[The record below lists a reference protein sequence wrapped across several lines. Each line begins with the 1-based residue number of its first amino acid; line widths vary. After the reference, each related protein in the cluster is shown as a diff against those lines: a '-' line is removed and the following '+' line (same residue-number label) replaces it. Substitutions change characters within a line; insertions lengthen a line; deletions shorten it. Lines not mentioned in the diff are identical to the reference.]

1 MTMFLD
7 MILGRNRVLVKA
19 NERMLALY
27 KGAVLGIFG
36 AGEHSLPNRRGLLE
50 LERHDMNRP
59 VFASAYEKP
68 LFDGLP
74 EVVQRELTVIRT
86 TAREISVV
94 ERDGE
99 LYTVLAPN
107 QKLVVWNAA
116 GPWTETR
123 VDLTE
128 RLDIDPEL
136 MRRLTRARRTELTTA
151 FLVNDGQVGLL
162 FVDGTHQRMLE
173 PGMHAFWNVGKTIQ
187 VRVVDLKRQSL
198 DVTGQELLTRD
209 KVTIRVNIS
218 AEYRVVDPLKAV
230 SEVKDFADAL
240 YRALQFA
247 FRQTLGTLTLD
258 QILERKVTVNAEA
271 AEKVRADMAAI
282 GVEVSAI
289 ELKDVILPGE
299 MRDILNQVVAAEKQ
313 AEANVIRRR
322 EETNATRSLLNTA
335 KVMAENPVML
345 RLKELEALEAIA
357 GKVERLTIHNGTAGL
372 MNDLVQLRDK

>member
-7 MILGRNRVLVKA
+7 MILGRKRVLVKA
-19 NERMLALY
+19 NERVLALY

-74 EVVQRELTVIRT
+74 EVTQRELTVIRT

-136 MRRLTRARRTELTTA
+136 MR
-151 FLVNDGQVGLL
+151 
-162 FVDGTHQRMLE
+162 H
-173 PGMHAFWNVGKTIQ
+173 
-187 VRVVDLKRQSL
+187 
-198 DVTGQELLTRD
+198 
-209 KVTIRVNIS
+209 
-218 AEYRVVDPLKAV
+218 
-230 SEVKDFADAL
+230 
-240 YRALQFA
+240 
-247 FRQTLGTLTLD
+247 
-258 QILERKVTVNAEA
+258 
-271 AEKVRADMAAI
+271 
-282 GVEVSAI
+282 
-289 ELKDVILPGE
+289 
-299 MRDILNQVVAAEKQ
+299 
-313 AEANVIRRR
+313 
-322 EETNATRSLLNTA
+322 
-335 KVMAENPVML
+335 
-345 RLKELEALEAIA
+345 
-357 GKVERLTIHNGTAGL
+357 
-372 MNDLVQLRDK
+372 

>member
-7 MILGRNRVLVKA
+7 MILGRKRVLVKA
-19 NERMLALY
+19 NERVLALY

-74 EVVQRELTVIRT
+74 EVAQRELTVIRT

-162 FVDGTHQRMLE
+162 FVDGTHQRMLQ

-230 SEVKDFADAL
+230 SDVKDFADAL

-258 QILERKVTVNAEA
+258 QILERKVTVHAEA

>member
-7 MILGRNRVLVKA
+7 MILGRQRVLVKA
-19 NERMLALY
+19 NERVLALY
-27 KGAVLGIFG
+27 RGEVLGIFG
-36 AGEHSLPNRRGLLE
+36 PGEHALPNRRGMLE
-50 LERHDMNRP
+50 LERHDVSRP
-59 VFASAYEKP
+59 AFASAYEKP
-68 LFDGLP
+68 LFDRLP
-74 EVVQRELTVIRT
+74 EVAARELTVFRT
-86 TAREISVV
+86 ASREVAIV

-99 LYTVLAPN
+99 LHAVLAPN

-123 VDLTE
+123 VDLKE

-136 MRRLTRARRTELTTA
+136 MHRLTRARRTELTTA
-151 FLVNDGQVGLL
+151 FIVNDGQVGLL

-209 KVTIRVNIS
+209 KVTIRVNIA

-230 SEVKDFADAL
+230 SDVKDFSDAL

>member
-1 MTMFLD
+1 
-7 MILGRNRVLVKA
+7 
-19 NERMLALY
+19 
-27 KGAVLGIFG
+27 
-36 AGEHSLPNRRGLLE
+36 
-50 LERHDMNRP
+50 
-59 VFASAYEKP
+59 

-74 EVVQRELTVIRT
+74 EVTQRELTVIRT

-136 MRRLTRARRTELTTA
+136 MRRLMRARRTELTTA
-151 FLVNDGQVGLL
+151 FVVNDGQVGLL
-162 FVDGTHQRMLE
+162 FVDGTHQRMLQ
-173 PGMHAFWNVGKTIQ
+173 PGMHAFGNVGKTVQ

-247 FRQTLGTLTLD
+247 FRQMLGTLTLD
-258 QILERKVTVNAEA
+258 QILERKVMVNAEA

-335 KVMAENPVML
+335 KVRAENPVML
-345 RLKELEALEAIA
+345 RLKELEALETIA
-357 GKVERLTIHNGTAGL
+357 GKVGHLTIHNGTGGL
-372 MNDLVQLRDK
+372 MNDIINLRD

>member
-1 MTMFLD
+1 MTTFLD
-7 MILGRNRVLVKA
+7 RILGRKRVLVKA
-19 NERMLALY
+19 NERVLALY
-27 KGAVLGIFG
+27 RGEVLGIFG
-36 AGEHSLPNRRGLLE
+36 PGEHALPNRRGMLE
-50 LERHDMNRP
+50 LERHDVNRSA
-59 VFASAYEKP
+59 FASAYEKP
-68 LFDGLP
+68 LFDTLP
-74 EVVQRELTVIRT
+74 EVARRELTVFRT
-86 TAREISVV
+86 GSRDVAVV

-99 LYTVLAPN
+99 LHTVLAPN
-107 QKLVVWNAA
+107 QKLVAWNAA
-116 GPWTETR
+116 GPWTEAR
-123 VDLTE
+123 VDLKD
-128 RLDIDPEL
+128 RLDVDPEL
-136 MRRLTRARRTELTTA
+136 MRRLTRARRTELVTA
-151 FLVNDGQVGLL
+151 FVVNDGQVGLL

-173 PGMHAFWNVGKTIQ
+173 PGAHAFWNVGKAIQ

-198 DVTGQELLTRD
+198 DVNGQELLTRD

-322 EETNATRSLLNTA
+322 EEANATRSLLNTA

-357 GKVERLTIHNGTAGL
+357 GKVERLTIHNGTTGL